1 MLKIIICT
9 HSNLAMGLK
18 DSVTMILGNE
28 PKDLYVMP
36 FLEGDDMMEYSNK
49 LKKIAEEY
57 EEKGEKYVFLVD
69 LYGATPFNAS
79 AAALANFDTKVIA
92 GVNLGLLLELVVAR
106 DFSEDYDLLLKE
118 SLEKSKDNMKIVG
131 MREMFE

>member
-1 MLKIIICT
+1 
-9 HSNLAMGLK
+9 
-18 DSVTMILGNE
+18 MILGNE

-106 DFSEDYDLLLKE
+106 DFSEDYDLLLQE

>member
-92 GVNLGLLLELVVAR
+92 GVNLGLLLELIVAR

>member
-1 MLKIIICT
+1 
-9 HSNLAMGLK
+9 
-18 DSVTMILGNE
+18 MILGNE

-49 LKKIAEEY
+49 LKEIAEEY

-118 SLEKSKDNMKIVG
+118 CLEKSKDNMKIVA

>member
-118 SLEKSKDNMKIVG
+118 SLEKSKDNMKIIDIK
-131 MREMFE
+131 EMFE

>member
-118 SLEKSKDNMKIVG
+118 SLEKSKDNMKIVS

>member
-1 MLKIIICT
+1 
-9 HSNLAMGLK
+9 MGLK

-118 SLEKSKDNMKIVG
+118 SLEKSKDNMKIIDIK
-131 MREMFE
+131 EMFE

>member
-36 FLEGDDMMEYSNK
+36 FIEGDDMMEYSNK

-92 GVNLGLLLELVVAR
+92 GVNLGLLLELIVAR